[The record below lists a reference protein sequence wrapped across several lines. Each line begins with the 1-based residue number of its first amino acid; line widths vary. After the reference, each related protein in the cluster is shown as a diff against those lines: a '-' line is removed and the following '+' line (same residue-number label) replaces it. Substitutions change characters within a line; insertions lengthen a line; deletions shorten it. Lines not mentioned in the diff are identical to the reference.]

1 MYQFEEIAKE
11 IDIVHFCGITLAM
24 NDTVRH
30 HMKSLARA
38 VKENGGTVVFDCNYR
53 PSLWEKTDMNRQNR
67 IMKKCW
73 DLLISL

>member
-30 HMKSLARA
+30 HMKSLAKA
-38 VKENGGTVVFDCNYR
+38 VKENGGTVVFNSTIVHR
-53 PSLWEKTDMNRQNR
+53 FGEKMGMNRRNL
-67 IMKKCW
+67 IMKKC
-73 DLLISL
+73 

>member
-30 HMKSLARA
+30 HMKSLAKA
-38 VKENGGTVVFDCNYR
+38 VKQNGGTVVLIAIIVHHFG
-53 PSLWEKTDMNRQNR
+53 EKMGTSRRNR
-67 IMKKCW
+67 IMKKC
-73 DLLISL
+73 